1 MNAPQ
6 KDTANSVPLIVPES
20 SIATNTAQAKN
31 QAHKESTALG
41 LDNVAK
47 KTLDGLINRAIFWC
61 GHIALLGA
69 GVVLLCRILHFI
81 LPDKLHWLTEL
92 NLKEIDHLFL
102 GIATGLMA
110 RYWPSAKKEDE

>member
-6 KDTANSVPLIVPES
+6 KKAVNSVPLIVPEAPITTN
-20 SIATNTAQAKN
+20 IAEAKN

-41 LDNVAK
+41 LNNVAK
-47 KTLDGLINRAIFWC
+47 ETFDGLINRAIFWC
-61 GHIALLGA
+61 GHIALFGA

-81 LPDKLHWLTEL
+81 LPDKFHWLTEL

-110 RYWPSAKKEDE
+110 RFWPSAKKEDD